1 MLFRS
6 EIRAYGQASA
16 NEIIES
22 DPRDF
27 ISASKNKSHIIHVV
41 DGDYSTTWKGEK
53 GEYISFELAENAKVD
68 RINVAWK
75 NAEAGARYEI
85 QISSGGGQFL
95 PVQRGEVTPNQEETI
110 RFNKTG
116 GSDLRILITNGS
128 AEIAEIKLPELR
140 KE

>member
-1 MLFRS
+1 M
-6 EIRAYGQASA
+6 
-16 NEIIES
+16 
-22 DPRDF
+22 
-27 ISASKNKSHIIHVV
+27 V

-95 PVQRGEVTPNQEETI
+95 PVQRRKVIPNQEETI

>member
-1 MLFRS
+1 MWLT
-6 EIRAYGQASA
+6 ETIPLP
-16 NEIIES
+16 E
-22 DPRDF
+22 
-27 ISASKNKSHIIHVV
+27 KVK
-41 DGDYSTTWKGEK
+41 KGK
-53 GEYISFELAENAKVD
+53 YISFELAENAKVD

-75 NAEAGARYEI
+75 NAETGTHYEI

-128 AEIAEIKLPELR
+128 AEISEIKLPELR

>member
-1 MLFRS
+1 MWLTETIPLPGKVKRR
-6 EIRAYGQASA
+6 I
-16 NEIIES
+16 
-22 DPRDF
+22 
-27 ISASKNKSHIIHVV
+27 HILRT
-41 DGDYSTTWKGEK
+41 GRERQSRPYQCSLE
-53 GEYISFELAENAKVD
+53 
-68 RINVAWK
+68 
-75 NAEAGARYEI
+75 NAEAGTHYEI